1 MSKEKLHT
9 LITRELS
16 RLNAQIDEKIVRG
29 RSYNKEARRHRALMS
44 QMRQLKNDALW
55 HGFFNRLMH

>member
-16 RLNAQIDEKIVRG
+16 KLNAKIDQKTIRG
-29 RSYNKEARRHRALMS
+29 ISYSKEARRHRALMS